1 MIHFEHLIEKLRTL
15 ENVRN
20 VDMTSEEFSY
30 TYPGSNLAPIPKM
43 YTQSV
48 DSPET
53 ISYELNIDPAIRSK
67 VLALKK
73 IKKPEEA
80 VVYNPDTKN
89 AEIIDKSE
97 TNDYVQRGFKVIYEE
112 ANVAPVPG
120 PTGFTNTSG
129 SFDTVAGMDKRLGKK
144 RNKRELD
151 KFKGRTFD
159 LTPDMFR
166 RMKEGK
172 ERYSRWSQ
180 FIEEEEDG
188 PVIDQIRS
196 FSLRNPTSPVVI
208 RDTESGEKA
217 ILRRKTNDFR
227 LKHNRS

>member
-1 MIHFEHLIEKLRTL
+1 MIHFEHLIEKLRAL

-43 YTQSV
+43 YSQSV

-73 IKKPEEA
+73 TKNPDEA
-80 VVYNPDTKN
+80 IVYNPDTKN
-89 AEIIDKSE
+89 AEIINKSE

-120 PTGFTNTSG
+120 PAG
-129 SFDTVAGMDKRLGKK
+129 SRRPPAETQSSTAAKTASECSRFVAY
-144 RNKRELD
+144 
-151 KFKGRTFD
+151 
-159 LTPDMFR
+159 FR
-166 RMKEGK
+166 RN
-172 ERYSRWSQ
+172 Q
-180 FIEEEEDG
+180 FV
-188 PVIDQIRS
+188 P
-196 FSLRNPTSPVVI
+196 SPPP
-208 RDTESGEKA
+208 
-217 ILRRKTNDFR
+217 N
-227 LKHNRS
+227 